1 MAENVIGSLGGYVAA
16 LSNRIVPLIINA
28 HIDRQLYETLK
39 DLYKPE
45 FIWGRETLLEGMPIV
60 FSKYG
65 LDLPERFCYLILCM
79 MNCRCCSNFRIDRK
93 S

>member
-16 LSNRIVPLIINA
+16 LSNRIMPLIINA

-45 FIWGRETLLEGMPIV
+45 FIWGRDFVERDADRV
-60 FSKYG
+60 FPSMA
-65 LDLPERFCYLILCM
+65 LDLPERFVT
-79 MNCRCCSNFRIDRK
+79 
-93 S
+93 